1 MDFQKFRQFSSR
13 VETEL
18 LNVMSLIPF
27 SVARL
32 EDLVHFGQLFKA
44 DGNNYFAQIDHILGN
59 FLKVSKSFFFLAKSF
74 LGNFYRH
81 LAIILVT
88 LIPLVVVRLNSL
100 KRRVSIIELQPR

>member
-1 MDFQKFRQFSSR
+1 MSLEERTFLDFQKFRQFSSR

-44 DGNNYFAQIDHILGN
+44 DGNNYFAQIDHIFRQ
-59 FLKVSKSFFFLAKSF
+59 FLKVSKSFFFSSK
-74 LGNFYRH
+74 
-81 LAIILVT
+81 IIFGQL
-88 LIPLVVVRLNSL
+88 L
-100 KRRVSIIELQPR
+100 